1 MEFEILYA
9 IQGMHN
15 AVLDSLML
23 FFTTLGDGGILW
35 IASSVILVIPNKT
48 RKCGLAMMGAMALS
62 FLLGNLI
69 IKNIVQRAR
78 PCTLDTSVKL
88 LIPLPRD
95 YSFPSGHTLNGFTA
109 ATVIFCYYKRWGV
122 LAYVGAAM
130 IAFSRM
136 YLFVHFP
143 TDILGGIILGIGD
156 GVLMY
161 KIIQKVYK
169 KGGSAGTVLDL
180 K

>member
-23 FFTTLGDGGILW
+23 FFTTLGEGGILW
-35 IASSVILVIPNKT
+35 IAISLILVISNKT

-78 PCTLDTSVKL
+78 PCTLDPTVKL
-88 LIPLPRD
+88 LIKFPWD

-109 ATVIFCYYKRWGV
+109 ATVIFCYYKRWGM

-143 TDILGGIILGIGD
+143 TDILGGIILGIAD

>member
-1 MEFEILYA
+1 MEFDILYA

-15 AVLDSLML
+15 ALLDSLML
-23 FFTTLGDGGILW
+23 FFTNLGDGGILW
-35 IASSVILVIPNKT
+35 IAISVILVISNKT
-48 RKCGLAMMGAMALS
+48 RKCGLTMMGAMALS

-69 IKNIVQRAR
+69 IKNMVQRAR
-78 PCTLDTSVKL
+78 PCTLDPTVKL
-88 LIPLPRD
+88 LIALPWD
-95 YSFPSGHTLNGFTA
+95 YSFPSGHTLNAFTA
-109 ATVIFCYYKRWGV
+109 STVIFCYYRRWGV
-122 LAYVGAAM
+122 PAYMVAAM

-143 TDILGGIILGIGD
+143 TDILGGIILGIAD
-156 GVLMY
+156 GILLY

-169 KGGSAGTVLDL
+169 KGGSTGTNLDL